1 MSLQKIHAIWTV
13 INDLTPYN
21 GLRVF
26 RIKGS
31 LSENVL
37 RQAVDLLQKRHP
49 FMRLSIVEQNDEL
62 YFNDE
67 NVGKIPIFVDSVE
80 DNKMAISS
88 KIETEIMHRFDDAS
102 LPLFRFSLLHIAE
115 NSKEFYLFITGHHAV
130 IDGASFTNLH
140 KETLEFCAALAAAK
154 TPENTI
160 ALEKKSYNSL
170 DYFDKKLFSLGSKF
184 QFARYVFRQIKND
197 FRKPDKQILKLDENL
212 QQKTL
217 TGIYQT
223 QIDAKHISAIIK
235 KARTYE
241 TTLHGAVCAAVML
254 AEYEFYQ
261 KNVAQEEKIHF
272 KCFSPV
278 DLRPLMQPK
287 LAYEHLGCHVSAAGT
302 VHELN
307 SQTDFWTLA
316 KEVKALIQLSIKR
329 NEIFFNRIYGVQFA
343 KAARKGNNLKAGAL
357 SVSNLGRLPFGS
369 SFGKFTITDCQIC
382 ITNSSIISP
391 NLALVVYTFDNK
403 LHFDYSFAKHRL
415 KHEQVA
421 EIAKRAIAFLLNSY
435 E

>member
-1 MSLQKIHAIWTV
+1 MPLQKIHAIWTV

-37 RQAVDLLQKRHP
+37 RQAVDLLQERHP
-49 FMRLSIVEQNDEL
+49 FMRLSIVEQHDEL

-67 NVGKIPIFVDSVE
+67 NVGKIPILVGHLE
-80 DNKMAISS
+80 DNEVAIRH
-88 KIETEIMHRFDDAS
+88 KIEAEIMHRFDDVR
-102 LPLFRFSLLHIAE
+102 LPLFRFSLLHIAG
-115 NSKEFYLFITGHHAV
+115 NATEFYLFINGHHAV
-130 IDGASFTNLH
+130 IDGASYMNLH
-140 KETLEFCAALAAAK
+140 KEILEFCAALAEGK
-154 TPENTI
+154 MPENTTL
-160 ALEKKSYNSL
+160 LEKKSYNSL

-197 FRKPDKQILKLDENL
+197 IRKPDKQILKLDENL
-212 QQKTL
+212 EQKGQ
-217 TGIYQT
+217 TGIFQT
-223 QIDAKHISAIIK
+223 QIDAKYISPIIK
-235 KARTYE
+235 KARTHQ
-241 TTLHGAVCAAVML
+241 TTLHGAICAAVML

-261 KNVAQEEKIHF
+261 KNVAEEEKIHF

-307 SQTDFWTLA
+307 SKTDFWTLA
-316 KEVKALIQLSIKR
+316 KEIKALIQLSIER

-357 SVSNLGRLPFGS
+357 SVSNLGRLPFGR
-369 SFGKFTITDCQIC
+369 SFGNFTITESQIY
-382 ITNSSIISP
+382 ITNSSVISP
-391 NLALVVYTFDNK
+391 NLALVVYTFDGK

-415 KHEQVA
+415 THEQVG
-421 EIAKRAIAFLLNSY
+421 EIAQTSIGFLLNSF
-435 E
+435 